1 MKERRG
7 SGATHS
13 FRLTPRASDIVDGIR
28 HPRRSGGKSKK
39 VSDAIEWF
47 FSSPT
52 YTTEWSDDGERTGK
66 LVRSRAGVVS
76 PEELS
81 IQNENQGKTIAALN
95 SHIKNLENGSRPPTW
110 RARLGFKLV
119 CQSLK
124 RLVRRP

>member
-13 FRLTPRASDIVDGIR
+13 FRLTPRASKIVDGIV

-52 YTTEWSDDGERTGK
+52 FTTEFTSTGERTGK
-66 LVRSRAGVVS
+66 LVRARAGVVS

-95 SHIKNLENGSRPPTW
+95 SHIKNLENGSSPPTW
-110 RARLGFKLV
+110 RRRLW
-119 CQSLK
+119 LK
-124 RLVRRP
+124 MKGIL

>member
-13 FRLTPRASDIVDGIR
+13 FRLTPRASKIVDSIQ

-52 YTTEWSDDGERTGK
+52 FTAEYSDDGERTGK
-66 LVRSRAGVVS
+66 LVRARAGVVS
-76 PEELS
+76 PEVLVV
-81 IQNENQGKTIAALN
+81 QLENQAKTIAALQ
-95 SHIKNLENGSRPPTW
+95 SHIKNLENGSSPPTW
-110 RARLGFKLV
+110 RRRLWIKMTGNL
-119 CQSLK
+119 
-124 RLVRRP
+124 

>member
-13 FRLTPRASDIVDGIR
+13 FRLTPRASRIVDRIN

-47 FSSPT
+47 YSSPT
-52 YTTEWSDDGERTGK
+52 FTTEFTSDGERTGK
-66 LVRSRAGVVS
+66 LVRARAGAVS
-76 PEELS
+76 PEELVV
-81 IQNENQGKTIAALN
+81 QLENQAKTIAAL
-95 SHIKNLENGSRPPTW
+95 SIHVKNLESEPLAPPRSIMVAAVEW
-110 RARLGFKLV
+110 
-119 CQSLK
+119 LK